1 LYDEDLSFIQATA
14 FENPARGAA
23 PEVVRLLKSAGTPIR
38 RVMDVGCGAGP
49 LTAALTAAGFEVTAI
64 DQSAELLDIARKAVP
79 AAHFINAS
87 VYDIELP
94 TCEAV
99 LAVGEPLT
107 YHDRDADA
115 DRLVERFFRRV
126 SEILPPGGMLIFDVI
141 ELGKPS
147 LTGRFWS
154 SGDDWAVMVDTTE
167 DQSTRTLVRDIET
180 FRRIGDLYRRGREVH
195 RVRLFDTQTLCGQLT
210 SCGFTVETATWYGE
224 QRLGPRRRAFF
235 AVAHPERIRTPG
247 GA

>member
-1 LYDEDLSFIQATA
+1 LYDRDLAYIQATA

-23 PEVVRLLKSAGTPIR
+23 PEIVRLLKSASVSVN
-38 RVMDVGCGAGP
+38 RVVDVGCGAGP
-49 LTAALTAAGFEVTAI
+49 LTVALVEAGFEVTAI
-64 DQSAELLDIARKAVP
+64 DQSAELSAMARKAAP
-79 AAHFINAS
+79 AANFINAS
-87 VYDIELP
+87 IYDIEIP
-94 TCEAV
+94 ACEAV

-107 YHDRDADA
+107 YHGRDVDADC
-115 DRLVERFFRRV
+115 LVNSFFRQV
-126 SEILPPGGMLIFDVI
+126 SETLPPGGRLIFDVI
-141 ELGKPS
+141 EIGKPS

-180 FRRIGDLYRRGREVH
+180 FLRVGDLYRRGREVH
-195 RVRLFDTQTLCGQLT
+195 RVRLFDAQTLCDQLT

-235 AVAHPERIRTPG
+235 ATRLPRDW
-247 GA
+247 